1 MKRYGLLTQTRAG
14 RVAFRR
20 PGSGRPPPVP
30 ADELGAIQEY
40 LEAHAVLPD
49 RSTLDP
55 AEFAAMC
62 ALLDTGGGTREEA
75 VRALV
80 ILAHVGREPALS
92 TLRRY
97 AERAPPGLELL
108 AALALDECEVWFGE
122 KRPPFAT
129 AAVTAGGPA

>member
-1 MKRYGLLTQTRAG
+1 MKRYGLLTQTQAG
-14 RVAFRR
+14 RVTFRR
-20 PGSGRPPPVP
+20 PGGGRQPRVA
-30 ADELGAIQEY
+30 ADELGAIREY

-55 AEFAAMC
+55 ADFAAMC
-62 ALLDTGGGTREEA
+62 ALLDSGAGTREEA

-97 AERAPPGLELL
+97 AERAPAGLELL
-108 AALALDECEVWFGE
+108 AALALDECEVWFAE
-122 KRPPFAT
+122 PRPPFAMASEGT
-129 AAVTAGGPA
+129 PA